1 MNQDDDDDLK
11 QPLIP
16 VGDLAP
22 ILTAAVFALAF
33 LAGLFWVLTTNDP
46 WHDYIPKGKPAAQQQ
61 ESTGV
66 VPVTLPEKR

>member
-1 MNQDDDDDLK
+1 MTQDDDDDFK

-22 ILTAAVFALAF
+22 ILTAAVFGLAF

-46 WHDYIPKGKPAAQQQ
+46 WHDYIPKDKPAASSG
-61 ESTGV
+61 EV
-66 VPVTLPEKR
+66 VVDVPEKGKN